1 MSVNCVALLF
11 CSSFWLFWAWGCLVC
26 RGLVIRPFAVVL
38 SVHVPCIVLMWFIE
52 SHCSKKGSNDNDV
65 T

>member
-11 CSSFWLFWAWGCLVC
+11 CSRFWWFWAWGCLVC
-26 RGLVIRPFAVVL
+26 RGLVIRPFVVVL
-38 SVHVPCIVLMWFIE
+38 SVHVPCTVLMWFNE